1 MRSKTMTAIGLSA
14 VLAVGVVAAAEASD
28 RSRSRAGAD
37 STGADSTGSDST
49 DSGATAHE
57 PSIRSAD
64 FQRPRRNP
72 YFPLKPGT
80 VFRLRGTD
88 EGEHFRERVYVTHRT
103 KRILGIRT
111 TVVKDVVRRADGTLA
126 EKTRDWYAADARGNI
141 WYLGEATASYD
152 EDGNLESREGS
163 WQAGKKGAVAGIIMP
178 AKPRPTD
185 AFRQEFYKG
194 HAEDQAWLV
203 QRGFETKVPFGT
215 VKRSLRSLEWTRL
228 EPRVVSMKIYG
239 PGLGIV
245 KEKDL
250 SGGSEVFRLVSV
262 HHRR

>member
-1 MRSKTMTAIGLSA
+1 MRRKTMAAIGLSA
-14 VLAVGVVAAAEASD
+14 VLAVGVVVAANASRQSQGHDSAD
-28 RSRSRAGAD
+28 RGGSARSL
-37 STGADSTGSDST
+37 
-49 DSGATAHE
+49 E
-57 PSIRSAD
+57 PELRSAN
-64 FQRPRRNP
+64 FHRPRPNP

-88 EGEHFRERVYVTHRT
+88 EGEHLREVVRVTHR
-103 KRILGIRT
+103 KKLILGIRA

-141 WYLGEATASYD
+141 WYLGEGTASYD
-152 EDGNLESREGS
+152 EHGNLESHEGS
-163 WQAGKKGAVAGIIMP
+163 WQAGKRGAVAGIIMP
-178 AKPRPTD
+178 ARPKPTD
-185 AFRQEFYKG
+185 AFRQELWRG

-203 QRGFETKVPFGT
+203 QRGFETEVPYGT

-262 HHRR
+262 HHR

>member
-1 MRSKTMTAIGLSA
+1 MRSRTMTAIGLSA
-14 VLAVGVVAAAEASD
+14 VLAVGVVAAADASD
-28 RSRSRAGAD
+28 ESRSRA
-37 STGADSTGSDST
+37 ST
-49 DSGATAHE
+49 DSNGVGATAHE

-163 WQAGKKGAVAGIIMP
+163 WQAGEKGAVAGIIMP

-185 AFRQEFYKG
+185 AFRQELYKG

-215 VKRSLRSLEWTRL
+215 VERSLRSLEWSRL

-245 KEKDL
+245 KEKNL
-250 SGGSEVFRLVSV
+250 SGHSEVFRLVSV
-262 HHRR
+262 RHPR